1 MGVLSPAR
9 ADARVSAR
17 PAGQALRR
25 YLEDGLFWVTL
36 ALVLTVFLF
45 PVIYM
50 AISAFKPGSLA
61 MAYPSVWTF
70 EPSLEH
76 FSRVL
81 GQQQLGRQL
90 WNSLVIA
97 LGAVTLGLVLGLP
110 AAYSIARYRQ
120 SRLATWLL
128 VVRMVPYFGALI
140 PMYVI
145 FREVG
150 LTNTILGLT
159 LSHLVITVPLT
170 TWIMIGFIEDV
181 PRELEEAAL
190 IDGASRLR
198 SFFYVALPLV
208 TPGMVAAAVLNF
220 IFSWNNFQMALILG
234 GNETKTAPVA
244 VLQYIGSEAMD
255 WGGMLAA
262 ATLVSVPTFLFV
274 LLVQKY
280 LVQGLTAGGLKG

>member
-1 MGVLSPAR
+1 
-9 ADARVSAR
+9 
-17 PAGQALRR
+17 
-25 YLEDGLFWVTL
+25 
-36 ALVLTVFLF
+36 
-45 PVIYM
+45 
-50 AISAFKPGSLA
+50 

-70 EPSLEH
+70 QPSLEH
-76 FSRVL
+76 FNRVL
-81 GQQQLGRQL
+81 GQQQLAVQL

-97 LGAVTLGLVLGLP
+97 LGAVGLGLVLGLP

-120 SRLATWLL
+120 ERLATWLL

-140 PMYVI
+140 PMYII
-145 FREVG
+145 FRQVG
-150 LTNTILGLT
+150 LVNTHLGLI

-190 IDGASRLR
+190 MDGASRLR
-198 SFFYVALPLV
+198 AFFHVALPLV
-208 TPGMVAAAVLNF
+208 TPGMVAAGVLNF

-255 WGGMLAA
+255 WGGMMAA
-262 ATLVSVPTFLFV
+262 ATLVSLPTFLFV

>member
-9 ADARVSAR
+9 AEPRAAIRLAGR
-17 PAGQALRR
+17 PRR
-25 YLEDGLFWVTL
+25 AYLEDSLFWVTL
-36 ALVLTVFLF
+36 LLVMAVFLF
-45 PVIYM
+45 PVFYM

-61 MAYPSVWTF
+61 MAYPSVWVF

-76 FSRVL
+76 FNKVL
-81 GQQQLGRQL
+81 GQQHLAVQL
-90 WNSLVIA
+90 WNSLLIA
-97 LGAVTLGLVLGLP
+97 LGAVGLGLVLGLP

-120 SRLATWLL
+120 ERLATWLL

-150 LTNTILGLT
+150 LTNTILGLI

-181 PRELEEAAL
+181 PRELEEAAQM
-190 IDGASRLR
+190 DGASRLR
-198 SFFYVALPLV
+198 AFLYVALPLV

-255 WGGMLAA
+255 WGGMMAA
-262 ATLVSVPTFLFV
+262 ATLVSLPTFLFV

-280 LVQGLTAGGLKG
+280 LVQGLTTGGLKG

>member
-9 ADARVSAR
+9 VAPRVADR
-17 PAGQALRR
+17 PAGRALRAR
-25 YLEDGLFWVTL
+25 LDDGLFWATL
-36 ALVLTVFLF
+36 LLVLAVFLF
-45 PVIYM
+45 PVFYM
-50 AISAFKPGSLA
+50 AVSAFKPGSLA

-70 EPSLEH
+70 QPSLEH
-76 FSRVL
+76 FNRVL
-81 GQQQLGRQL
+81 GQQQLAVQL

-97 LGAVTLGLVLGLP
+97 LGAVGLGLVLGLP

-120 SRLATWLL
+120 ERLATWLL

-150 LTNTILGLT
+150 LTNTLFGLI

-198 SFFYVALPLV
+198 TFFYVALPLV
-208 TPGMVAAAVLNF
+208 TPGMVAAGVLNF

-255 WGGMLAA
+255 WGGMMAA
-262 ATLVSVPTFLFV
+262 ATLVSLPTFLFV

>member
-9 ADARVSAR
+9 MATHVSAR
-17 PAGQALRR
+17 PASRALRAR
-25 YLEDGLFWVTL
+25 VEDGLFWATL
-36 ALVLTVFLF
+36 LLVLTIFLF
-45 PVIYM
+45 PVVYM
-50 AISAFKPGSLA
+50 VISAFKPGSLA

-70 EPSLEH
+70 QPSLEH
-76 FSRVL
+76 FTRVL
-81 GQQQLGRQL
+81 GQQQLAFQL
-90 WNSLVIA
+90 WNSLVVAI
-97 LGAVTLGLVLGLP
+97 GSVTLGLVLGLP

-145 FREVG
+145 FRQVG
-150 LTNTILGLT
+150 LTNTLFGLI

-198 SFFYVALPLV
+198 TFFYVALPLV

-255 WGGMLAA
+255 WGGMMAA
-262 ATLVSVPTFLFV
+262 ATLVSVPTFVFV

>member
-1 MGVLSPAR
+1 MGVLSPAQIEP
-9 ADARVSAR
+9 RVSAR
-17 PAGQALRR
+17 PSGRALRAR
-25 YLEDGLFWVTL
+25 LDDALFWVTL
-36 ALVLTVFLF
+36 LLVLAVFLF
-45 PVIYM
+45 PVVYM

-76 FSRVL
+76 FTRVL
-81 GQQQLGRQL
+81 GQQSLGSQL
-90 WNSLVIA
+90 WNSLVV
-97 LGAVTLGLVLGLP
+97 AVGSVSLGLVLGLP

-140 PMYVI
+140 PMYII
-145 FREVG
+145 FRQVG
-150 LTNTILGLT
+150 LTNTLFGLT

-170 TWIMIGFIEDV
+170 TWIMIGFIEDI

-190 IDGASRLR
+190 IDGASRMR
-198 SFFYVALPLV
+198 TFFLVALPLV
-208 TPGMVAAAVLNF
+208 TPGMVAAATLNF

-255 WGGMLAA
+255 WGGMMAA

-280 LVQGLTAGGLKG
+280 LVQGLTTGGLKG

>member
-1 MGVLSPAR
+1 MGVLNPAR
-9 ADARVSAR
+9 VEQRRAVR
-17 PAGQALRR
+17 PADRVLRAR
-25 YLEDGLFWVTL
+25 LEDAIFWAT
-36 ALVLTVFLF
+36 LVLVLAVFLF
-45 PVIYM
+45 PVFYM

-70 EPSLEH
+70 QPSLEH
-76 FSRVL
+76 FTRVL
-81 GQQQLGRQL
+81 GQQQLAAQL

-97 LGAVTLGLVLGLP
+97 IGAVGLGLVLGLP

-120 SRLATWLL
+120 ERLATWLL

-150 LTNTILGLT
+150 LTNTLFGLI

-190 IDGASRLR
+190 MDGASRLR
-198 SFFYVALPLV
+198 AFFYVALPLV
-208 TPGMVAAAVLNF
+208 TPGMVAAGVLNF

-255 WGGMLAA
+255 WGGMMAA
-262 ATLVSVPTFLFV
+262 ATLVSLPTFLFV
-274 LLVQKY
+274 LLVRKY
-280 LVQGLTAGGLKG
+280 LVQGLTTGGLKG

>member
-1 MGVLSPAR
+1 MGVLSPAP
-9 ADARVSAR
+9 AEPRVAAR
-17 PAGQALRR
+17 PPGRVLRAR
-25 YLEDGLFWVTL
+25 LEDGLFWATL
-36 ALVLTVFLF
+36 LLVLAVFLF
-45 PVIYM
+45 PVFYM
-50 AISAFKPGSLA
+50 AVSAFKPGSLA

-70 EPSLEH
+70 RPSLEH
-76 FSRVL
+76 FTRVL
-81 GQQQLGRQL
+81 GQQQLAPQL
-90 WNSLVIA
+90 WNSLLIA
-97 LGAVTLGLVLGLP
+97 LGAVGLGLVLGLP

-120 SRLATWLL
+120 ERLATWLL

-150 LTNTILGLT
+150 LTNSILGLI

-190 IDGASRLR
+190 MDGASRLR
-198 SFFYVALPLV
+198 AFFYVALPLV

-255 WGGMLAA
+255 WGGMMAA
-262 ATLVSVPTFLFV
+262 ATLVSLPTFLFV

>member
-1 MGVLSPAR
+1 LSPAQIEP
-9 ADARVSAR
+9 RVSAR
-17 PAGQALRR
+17 PSGRALRAR
-25 YLEDGLFWVTL
+25 LDDALFWVTL
-36 ALVLTVFLF
+36 LLVLAVFLF
-45 PVIYM
+45 PVVYM

-76 FSRVL
+76 FTRVL
-81 GQQQLGRQL
+81 GQQSLGSQL
-90 WNSLVIA
+90 WNSLVV
-97 LGAVTLGLVLGLP
+97 AVGSVSLGLVLGLP

-140 PMYVI
+140 PMYII
-145 FREVG
+145 FRQVG
-150 LTNTILGLT
+150 LTNTLFGLT

-170 TWIMIGFIEDV
+170 TWIMIGFIEDI

-190 IDGASRLR
+190 IDGASRMR
-198 SFFYVALPLV
+198 TFFLVALPLV
-208 TPGMVAAAVLNF
+208 TPGMVAAATLNF

-255 WGGMLAA
+255 WGGMMAA

-280 LVQGLTAGGLKG
+280 LVQGLTTGGLKG